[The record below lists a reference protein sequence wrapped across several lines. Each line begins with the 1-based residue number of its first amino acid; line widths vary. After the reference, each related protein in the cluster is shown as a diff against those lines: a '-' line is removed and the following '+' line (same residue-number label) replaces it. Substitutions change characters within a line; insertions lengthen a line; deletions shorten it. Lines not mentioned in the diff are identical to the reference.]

1 MRNERTPQEILLAFF
16 VAKFCTGTEL
26 PVVVRRAGF
35 NTVTDLI
42 DAFFARLGNLS
53 PYIAVSRTS
62 RQFRNSVLGL
72 RNGDFKQPSKPLNQF
87 LGKYQ
92 PIVSRCQTR
101 TVEELWAEL
110 AEYREEAR
118 SAEHTGRDAPLGA
131 SGVAPSAPSGGTP
144 EASEVQGGSGE
155 SYAYDDADLREA
167 VLRQIRERR
176 GQPAFRSELRRRYG
190 DRCQVTGTE
199 LGCVIEAAHI
209 DPYRGEQ
216 ANHVENG
223 LLLRADI
230 HTLFDLDLLGIE
242 PRTMRIELH
251 PDVRQHYQD
260 HVLSVLL
267 CDEVTRPSADALT
280 RRYVR
285 FQRRCQTPLTGVD

>member
-1 MRNERTPQEILLAFF
+1 MATIGVWFGRGLVVRFLAEDDATPRHIFPAPSRVIMPVHDGPSSGVHAMRNERTPQEILLAFF

-176 GQPAFRSELRRRYG
+176 GQPAFRSG
-190 DRCQVTGTE
+190 
-199 LGCVIEAAHI
+199 
-209 DPYRGEQ
+209 
-216 ANHVENG
+216 
-223 LLLRADI
+223 
-230 HTLFDLDLLGIE
+230 
-242 PRTMRIELH
+242 
-251 PDVRQHYQD
+251 
-260 HVLSVLL
+260 
-267 CDEVTRPSADALT
+267 
-280 RRYVR
+280 
-285 FQRRCQTPLTGVD
+285 